1 MGDVVT
7 KGQLL
12 AEIDKT
18 DIQGDINSQ
27 SLQVKQNQISYQ
39 KLFDKTN
46 PSDITKLKNTVEE
59 NNQNLIILQGEYES
73 MLLEKKNK
81 ITDLENSLK
90 ESEKNKNNLTQ
101 KLQDYSGELD
111 YLTISN
117 DKTLNDT
124 TVTNKNLID
133 NINLQA
139 SSVQQDAKEILLF
152 TDKFLVIDD
161 RSSPYLNNAWIGAK
175 DFFSKSNAEASYMES
190 KTLLGSF
197 SSSTDVV
204 KNLENT
210 KKLLQA
216 LVSLVNNSSDLLS
229 DSVTQGDMTESILSS
244 WKSQLSSYNS
254 KLTSSISSANNYEK
268 QFLSQEDGTSINLS
282 TNNSLNQKEQQLSSN
297 ELELLKIQNQI
308 TANKNTLLQ
317 TNKDYDLK
325 LTQKQNDLKNYASN
339 QLYYTQ
345 LLNETLWGPN
355 ASDIA
360 SSSISIDMARASLSK
375 TANKMS
381 DYEIRAQF
389 DGEISS
395 IDFNVG
401 DQISSAEWITLI
413 NSDLYQIISNV
424 DQIDIV
430 KIRLNQEVNIKL
442 DAYDDVI
449 SGAITE
455 ISGTPETSN
464 GVVTYQIK
472 VTIPK
477 LERVVYDGMTAQMT
491 VILEDEQ
498 GLLIPTAAISQSGS
512 QTRVNKSVNDKWILT
527 PVVVGTSTADKSQII
542 SGLKAGD
549 TIATSAVEY
558 KKSAWSSSLFT
569 LPAGGG
575 AGTRGTKT
583 VGGAGGFTR

>member
-1 MGDVVT
+1 
-7 KGQLL
+7 
-12 AEIDKT
+12 
-18 DIQGDINSQ
+18 
-27 SLQVKQNQISYQ
+27 
-39 KLFDKTN
+39 
-46 PSDITKLKNTVEE
+46 
-59 NNQNLIILQGEYES
+59 
-73 MLLEKKNK
+73 
-81 ITDLENSLK
+81 
-90 ESEKNKNNLTQ
+90 
-101 KLQDYSGELD
+101 
-111 YLTISN
+111 
-117 DKTLNDT
+117 
-124 TVTNKNLID
+124 
-133 NINLQA
+133 
-139 SSVQQDAKEILLF
+139 
-152 TDKFLVIDD
+152 
-161 RSSPYLNNAWIGAK
+161 
-175 DFFSKSNAEASYMES
+175 
-190 KTLLGSF
+190 
-197 SSSTDVV
+197 
-204 KNLENT
+204 
-210 KKLLQA
+210 
-216 LVSLVNNSSDLLS
+216 
-229 DSVTQGDMTESILSS
+229 
-244 WKSQLSSYNS
+244 
-254 KLTSSISSANNYEK
+254 
-268 QFLSQEDGTSINLS
+268 
-282 TNNSLNQKEQQLSSN
+282 
-297 ELELLKIQNQI
+297 
-308 TANKNTLLQ
+308 
-317 TNKDYDLK
+317 
-325 LTQKQNDLKNYASN
+325 
-339 QLYYTQ
+339 
-345 LLNETLWGPN
+345 
-355 ASDIA
+355 
-360 SSSISIDMARASLSK
+360 MARASLSK